1 MKLCATLVLAAA
13 FAVALVTAGCHSI
26 PPPTPLDQLDA
37 QQSSGY
43 RVYQQYCANCHH
55 DRDSSPLHGPSLMS
69 LYKKPYLPSGA
80 PANDD
85 RIMAAIVHGHGM
97 MPAMNGQMTDQ
108 QLQDLFA
115 YMHTL

>member
-1 MKLCATLVLAAA
+1 MQPPSPSALA
-13 FAVALVTAGCHSI
+13 TAGCHSI

-37 QQSSGY
+37 QQTSGY
-43 RVYQQYCANCHH
+43 RVYHNYCATCHH
-55 DRDSSPLHGPSLMS
+55 DRDASPLHGPSLMG

-85 RIMAAIVHGHGM
+85 RVMAAIVHGHGM